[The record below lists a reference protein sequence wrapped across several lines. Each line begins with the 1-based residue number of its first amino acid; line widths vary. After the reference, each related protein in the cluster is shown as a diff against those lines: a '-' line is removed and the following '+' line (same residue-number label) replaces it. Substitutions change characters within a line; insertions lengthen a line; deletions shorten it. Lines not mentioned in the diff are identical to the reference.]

1 MSGPLHTL
9 TIDTSSARSLAG
21 VATVVDGAVADVY
34 ERHADDGKAHG
45 ELLAGLVA
53 EVVAAAGLGMAD
65 LGAVVVGAGP
75 GPFTGL
81 RVGIVTAAVTADLLR
96 IPLYGVV
103 SLDAIAAV
111 VESRPLVV
119 ATDARRREV
128 YWARYEADGT
138 GSGPQ
143 VAKPAELDLAG
154 AIVTGGGATLY
165 PDALGVSLG
174 VDHPT
179 VAGLMHGALD
189 RLVQGA
195 PTETVEP
202 LYLRRPD
209 AVVPTGR
216 KSTVQP

>member
-1 MSGPLHTL
+1 MRVLA
-9 TIDTSSARSLAG
+9 IDTSSARSLAG
-21 VATVVDGAVADVY
+21 VARVDDGVVTEVH
-34 ERHADDGKAHG
+34 ERFADDGKRHG
-45 ELLAGLVA
+45 ELLSPLVSA
-53 EVVAAAGLGMAD
+53 ALDAAGVAVSD
-65 LGAVVVGAGP
+65 LDAVVVGAGP

-81 RVGIVTAAVTADLLR
+81 RVGIVTAAVTADLMR
-96 IPLYGVV
+96 IPLYGVG

-111 VESRPLVV
+111 VESRPLLV

-128 YWARYEADGT
+128 YWARFDADGS

-143 VAKPAELDLAG
+143 VGKPADVDTAG

-165 PDALGVSLG
+165 PDLLGPSLG

-179 VAGLMHGALD
+179 TVGLVQGALD

-195 PTETVEP
+195 TSETVEP

-216 KSTVQP
+216 KSTVQS